1 MKFKPIKCNLYMID
15 DEEDA
20 KNGEDLDISEEEA
33 MFETKV

>member
-20 KNGEDLDISEEEA
+20 KNVEDLDVSV
-33 MFETKV
+33 FETKV